1 MKIKILFILSIC
13 IIGGLLLSVNVL
25 AQEDTNIEDEITAED
40 LEISEPTT
48 LPNSPFY
55 FLKNIWRQARLAF
68 AFNPIKKAGLR
79 LEFASE
85 MLLEAKKLAEE
96 TNDQELFQRAID
108 KYQQQIEKIQNQVG
122 KFKNKDR
129 DDIKVDSFVNRF
141 NRKVEL
147 HQQIMEKLREKLSD
161 NPQALESVQK
171 AKQRTIQH
179 LNQVKEKLMERFQ
192 NRERKC
198 KNLCGD
204 NQCQEV
210 VCQAIGCPCAETT
223 STCPQDC
230 K

>member
-1 MKIKILFILSIC
+1 MLMKTKMLFLIVFLV
-13 IIGGLLLSVNVL
+13 IGGLLMTNNAL
-25 AQEDTNIEDEITAED
+25 AQDEDITAED
-40 LEISEPTT
+40 LGISEPKT
-48 LPNSPFY
+48 LPSSPFY
-55 FLKNIWRQARLAF
+55 FLKDFWRQARLAF
-68 AFNPIKKAGLR
+68 AFNSIKRAELR

-96 TNDQELFQRAID
+96 TDDQELFQRAID

-122 KFKNKDR
+122 KFKNKDK
-129 DDIKVDSFVNRF
+129 DDIKVDSFANRF
-141 NRKVEL
+141 NKKIEL
-147 HQQIMEKLREKLSD
+147 HQRIMEKLREKLSD

-179 LNQVKEKLMERFQ
+179 LNQIKEKLMERFQ

-204 NQCQEV
+204 DQCQEV

>member
-1 MKIKILFILSIC
+1 MRQKISFLIVPFIIFGLFIGFS
-13 IIGGLLLSVNVL
+13 VL
-25 AQEDTNIEDEITAED
+25 AQEDTNVKDEITAED

-68 AFNPIKKAGLR
+68 AFNSIKRAELR
-79 LEFASE
+79 LGFASE

-96 TNDQELFQRAID
+96 TDDQELFQRAID

-122 KFKNKDR
+122 KFKNKDK

-210 VCQAIGCPCAETT
+210 VCQAIGCPCAETKA
-223 STCPQDC
+223 TCPQDC